1 MWFTVAQGLD
11 ALKNHGG
18 FLALLWQ
25 KRNKS
30 GENLLILK

>member
-18 FLALLWQ
+18 F
-25 KRNKS
+25 S
-30 GENLLILK
+30 GSFCGKNATNLVNFR